1 MTGAGIRIVKMSGA
15 GNDFVL
21 LGPEESRQIA
31 GREEEW
37 ARRVCLRGLSVG
49 ADGILLVEAM
59 GRDRIRVRFH
69 NPDGSSAFCGN
80 GSRCAARFAHAR
92 GLAGARMTLETA
104 YGEVAAE
111 VFDDLVR
118 LTLDPPV
125 DGGEL
130 SLEIGGDTLAGRTI
144 AAGVPHFVVSVGDPA
159 EAPLEHWGP
168 AVRGH
173 AIFGSDGTNL
183 DVVGRRADGAVTIR
197 TWERG
202 VERET
207 LACGSG
213 AVAAALVARL
223 GGAAERVSVIPA
235 SGARLEVD
243 LPGPPHAPEAA
254 RLTGDARFVLEGR
267 LDPEALAGLSNG

>member
-1 MTGAGIRIVKMSGA
+1 MTDAGIRIVKMSGA

-21 LGPEESRQIA
+21 LGPDQTRQIA
-31 GREEEW
+31 GHEEEW

-49 ADGILLVEAM
+49 ADGVLLVEAV
-59 GRDRIRVRFH
+59 GTDRVRVRFH

-92 GLAGARMTLETA
+92 GLAGATMTLETA
-104 YGEVAAE
+104 SGDVTAE

-118 LTLDPPV
+118 LTLGPPV
-125 DGGEL
+125 DRGEL
-130 SLEIGGDTLAGRTI
+130 SLAIGESTLTGRRI
-144 AAGVPHFVVSVGDPA
+144 VAGVPHFVVSAGDPA
-159 EAPLEHWGP
+159 TAPLERWGP

-173 AIFGSDGTNL
+173 AIFGPRGTNL
-183 DVVGRRADGAVTIR
+183 DVVGRCADGAVTIR

-213 AVAAALVARL
+213 AVAAAFVARL
-223 GGAAERVSVIPA
+223 GGAAERVSVIAA

-243 LPGPPHAPEAA
+243 LPGPPQAPEEA
-254 RLTGDARFVLEGR
+254 RLTGDARFVFEGR
-267 LDPEALAGLSNG
+267 LDPEALVGLPNG

>member
-1 MTGAGIRIVKMSGA
+1 MTGAGIRILKMSGA

-21 LGPEESRQIA
+21 LGPVEARQIA
-31 GREEEW
+31 GHEEEW
-37 ARRVCLRGLSVG
+37 ARRLCLRGLSVG
-49 ADGILLVEAM
+49 ADGVVLVEAV

-92 GLAGARMTLETA
+92 GLAGATMMLETA
-104 YGEVAAE
+104 GGEVTAE

-118 LTLDPPV
+118 LTLGPPV

-130 SLEIGGDTLAGRTI
+130 SIETGDATLAGRRVV
-144 AAGVPHFVVSVGDPA
+144 AGVPHFVVPAVDPA
-159 EAPLEHWGP
+159 LAPLERWGP
-168 AVRGH
+168 VVRAH
-173 AIFGSDGTNL
+173 AIFGTRGTNL
-183 DVVGRRADGAVTIR
+183 DIVGRRADGAISIR

-213 AVAAALVARL
+213 AIAAAFVARL
-223 GGAAERVSVIPA
+223 DGAAERVSVIPA

-243 LPGPPHAPEAA
+243 LPGPPHAPETA

-267 LDPEALAGLSNG
+267 LDPEALVGLPTG